1 MKELNKQKGFT
12 LVEIIITLAVIGLV
26 IVILS
31 TLYVNSYK
39 LIIYSGEKVQ
49 VVYDLQK
56 QVEYII
62 GDQSYDVGESKTLH
76 ISFPNISR
84 TISIDGKEVKFE
96 KKYGNK
102 KIALFY
108 FIPYK

>member
-1 MKELNKQKGFT
+1 MKELNKQKGLT

-39 LIIYSGEKVQ
+39 LIIYSGENVQ

-56 QVEYII
+56 QVEDII
-62 GDQSYDVGESKTLH
+62 GDQTYDVGESKTLY

-84 TISIDGKEVKFE
+84 TISIDGKEIKFE
-96 KKYGNK
+96 KEYGNK